1 MPDTDTRS
9 NLLGLARSSGLVAD
23 TDSDSAPASHE
34 MYLMQIETT
43 LGLLGRAL
51 SMVHSVALDLANTN
65 DDLET
70 IAPATIVQQV
80 RDLPPKPSG
89 SPGISSAYAHMS
101 RPELLTALVDGADA
115 VTERADAPVLLQGT
129 ATLDNLRLNAFE
141 IRGFSKWESVN
152 RGDRHFDL
160 AVASRDVV
168 ERCGPNGVAVLL
180 DSYGLDLVDP
190 VRLDW
195 YSLALELLG

>member
-1 MPDTDTRS
+1 MPDTDQRS

-51 SMVHSVALDLANTN
+51 SMVHSVVIDLPDAH
-65 DDLET
+65 DDLRT
-70 IAPATIVQQV
+70 IAPATILQQV
-80 RDLPPKPSG
+80 RDMSPGPSG

-101 RPELLTALVDGADA
+101 RTELLSALAGGADA
-115 VTERADAPVLLQGT
+115 VTRRSDAAVLLQGMP
-129 ATLDNLRLNAFE
+129 TLDNLRLNAFE
-141 IRGFSKWESVN
+141 VRGFEQWESVN
-152 RGDRHFDL
+152 SGDRHFDL

-180 DSYGLDLVDP
+180 DAYGLDLVDP